1 MSVTGGILARIE
13 YIFATIDKMPVIVF
27 ALISYLGWGTGDIFG
42 TIATRKIGSY
52 STTFWYL
59 IFQIFL
65 FSFLA
70 LFFLADLQNLTLPVL
85 VLNLALGIIGTLGLI
100 AFYEGLRIANA
111 SLVGTIAASFA
122 ALTVV
127 LSIIF
132 LGETITWP
140 QAVSIIAIFA
150 GVIISSL
157 QFKELRNRN
166 LLTNRGVLL
175 AITTMIMWGIYW
187 AFIKVPVRETGW
199 FWPGFI
205 SLSSF
210 PIILIFLKL
219 RNLKLSMPSTKGV
232 FLPLLANAV
241 LLGVGSFSFNFALG
255 KGLTAIVAPIAGS
268 YPTLFVVLAFLVFRD
283 SITRQQIFGIV
294 ITLIGIVLLSIF
306 SI

>member
-1 MSVTGGILARIE
+1 MQPIL
-13 YIFATIDKMPVIVF
+13 F

-42 TIATRKIGSY
+42 TIATRKIGAY

-132 LGETITWP
+132 LGETVTWP

-150 GVIISSL
+150 GIIISSL
-157 QFKELRNRN
+157 NFKELRNRN
-166 LLTNRGVLL
+166 SLTNRGVLL
-175 AITTMIMWGIYW
+175 AIATMVMWGVYW
-187 AFIKVPVRETGW
+187 TFIKIPVREIGW

-219 RNLKLSMPSTKGV
+219 RNLKLSMPNTKEA

-268 YPTLFVVLAFLVFRD
+268 YPTLFVVLVFMVFKD
-283 SITRQQIFGIV
+283 PITRQQITGIV
-294 ITLIGIVLLSIF
+294 VTLLGIVLLSFF
-306 SI
+306 SV